1 MRKLSVLLWLLLV
14 CSSAWA
20 TVGNTGYSISYT
32 CTGGYGPFA
41 FAFPISDPTAMT
53 VILNGTTLSSADYTI
68 MPVNNDYNNGGSVTL
83 GNSYPCQS
91 GWIQLLSR
99 VTPITQTVQFFDNMP
114 IPMKTFERALDKL
127 TEIDQ
132 EIWGRTVHSI
142 QMQNNAASYLAP
154 ATRDVTFNF
163 ANCVVSGPQDVF
175 TITCPST
182 ASGGAGTGG
191 NYAGWSGTG
200 PTSQIAN
207 APGTFSGNSSIFP
220 DVSTTNFPVIDVR
233 AYGVVG
239 DAVQVNSCTITATSF
254 TLTCSD
260 PYGRGFTPASVGKTI
275 QVPLAGTSDGY
286 GSPLVTTIA
295 GYTSASVVTLTAAA
309 VNTPGSA
316 VNITYG
322 TDNGA
327 NLCTA
332 TQCNS
337 AVYTGIYGDGI
348 LSGRELMLPGGTILS
363 TKPLYVRNGM
373 KVNGA
378 ISGTQIIL
386 VGGAYKLTAPASG
399 IFATPHVS
407 PTICAGHN
415 DGTGGCV
422 SDATS
427 NGTTGQTSIHNVLA
441 SAPYVRTPGILITG
455 QGGEAG
461 AFSITNPWTESYYG
475 IVAYHTNYTT
485 IDNFTCDTG
494 TTICATFV
502 GDGTDTGSSQW
513 YGNKITNSNLGLGQV
528 GVWVD
533 GTKDL
538 LISNNNFNYCFS
550 HQESF
555 STACVWMYSPESY
568 TSYRVS
574 LLGNIFLSNAPTAGA
589 VQYFVE
595 FAGPGVDFNIE
606 NNTFSYSG
614 NADVIFDNA
623 AIGTKGLKYIGNQ
636 SSYCAQVSGS
646 CFSAAGSATGDYTM
660 LGNTWTNPG
669 GYAAFSAN
677 MNAKLIANRCVN
689 PFTVSNPAS
698 ANAYDR
704 GCWDFTG
711 VTGITVDAV
720 NNTVVSSG
728 TTNCGATCPA
738 VSFNG
743 SSATITSY
751 THDNLSPY
759 HATCDVCLFTG
770 NSGVAASYGSET
782 ATNGGGSAAG
792 AFIAFKTAGGATVNG
807 TMQST
812 TVNATSAFQANGVAG
827 FTGTATATHGGGTCV
842 LTISQGIITGTAG
855 C

>member
-1 MRKLSVLLWLLLV
+1 MWRSLLV
-14 CSSAWA
+14 TSIVLMSAVA
-20 TVGNTGYSISYT
+20 
-32 CTGGYGPFA
+32 
-41 FAFPISDPTAMT
+41 
-53 VILNGTTLSSADYTI
+53 SA
-68 MPVNNDYNNGGSVTL
+68 
-83 GNSYPCQS
+83 
-91 GWIQLLSR
+91 QLLNDVVTNSR
-99 VTPITQTVQFFDNMP
+99 GQPI
-114 IPMKTFERALDKL
+114 A
-127 TEIDQ
+127 
-132 EIWGRTVHSI
+132 G
-142 QMQNNAASYLAP
+142 ASYL
-154 ATRDVTFNF
+154 V
-163 ANCVVSGPQDVF
+163 C
-175 TITCPST
+175 
-182 ASGGAGTGG
+182 ASGSGG
-191 NYAGWSGTG
+191 QPGSCSSPITLYTDSTLVTPCNGSNGCSNPAISDSLGRV
-200 PTSQIAN
+200 QIFAQ
-207 APGTFSGNSSIFP
+207 PGTYYAQISAYGIATFTYQIGVYTNNLNISLSSPPPIGNVTPNTGAFTTLTANDFSSKA
-220 DVSTTNFPVIDVR
+220 FPVIDVR
-233 AYGVVG
+233 NYGAVG
-239 DAVQVNSCTITATSF
+239 DAVQVNSCNITATSF

-260 PYGRGFTPASVGKTI
+260 PYGKGFTSGSVGKTI

-295 GYTSASVVTLTAAA
+295 SYISASSVTLTAAA

-316 VNITYG
+316 VNVTYG
-322 TDNGA
+322 TDNGTA
-327 NLCTA
+327 FCNA

-337 AVYTGIYGDGI
+337 ATYTGIYGDGI
-348 LSGRELMLPGGTILS
+348 LSGRELMIPGGTYLT

-399 IFATPHVS
+399 IFATAHVS
-407 PTICAGHN
+407 PAICAGHN

-427 NGTTGQTSIHNVLA
+427 NGTTGQTSIHKILA
-441 SAPYVRTPGILITG
+441 SVPYVRTPAILITG

-461 AFSITNPWTESYYG
+461 AFSITDPWTESYYG

-485 IDNFTCDTG
+485 IDKFTCDTG

-574 LLGNIFLSNAPTAGA
+574 LLGNNFLSNAPTSGA
-589 VQYFVE
+589 VQYFTE
-595 FAGPGVDFNIE
+595 FAGPCVDCSIE
-606 NNTFSYSG
+606 NNTFAYSG

-623 AIGTKGLKYIGNQ
+623 ATGTKGLKYIGNQ

-711 VTGITVDAV
+711 VTGITVDAA
-720 NNTVVSSG
+720 NNTVISSG

-751 THDNLSPY
+751 THDNMSPY

-770 NSGVAASYGSET
+770 SSNLAVSYGSET
-782 ATNGGGSAAG
+782 ATNGGGSGAA
-792 AFIAFKTAGGATVNG
+792 AFLSLTTAGGLTVARNATVGGTMGVTGNFSVGGGATVSN
-807 TMQST
+807 TNLLPQ
-812 TVNATSAFQANGVAG
+812 
-827 FTGTATATHGGGTCV
+827 ATATQTAGQVVCIKTTGPPPTYGTCTA
-842 LTISQGIITGTAG
+842 LTAATGVCGT
-855 C
+855 CN